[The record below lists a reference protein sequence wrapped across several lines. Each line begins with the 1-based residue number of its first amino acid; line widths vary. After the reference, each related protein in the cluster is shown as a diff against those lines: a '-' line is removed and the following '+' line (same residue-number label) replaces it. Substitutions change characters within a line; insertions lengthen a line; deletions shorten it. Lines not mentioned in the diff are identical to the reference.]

1 MTSAVRTSGKVWR
14 AVAAVALT
22 AAMSVAGTVT
32 ADATPATC
40 TVTANVAA
48 VKPAGV
54 GAGMWGSAS
63 GCNSKQVRAQVQVD
77 GKWVTFGTTELNS
90 SGGYSLNLSGKAV
103 AVGKHKFRA
112 VVDDVAS
119 EPVVQHRLAAPTR
132 SFASP
137 KFVGEVGNVWGTID
151 GGNRVSVWTEA
162 HVGGKW
168 LTSQKGRTNARGGYA
183 LPLTYGVNSRGA
195 KAFRVRAQ
203 LADGS
208 IVRTAPFQVVRYAL
222 PTVNSA
228 GTAPAGTKSY
238 TWGTF
243 DLSDNIPV
251 WTEVYVDGKWLVSQ
265 RGTTNSRG
273 GYSLPLSYGQKHA
286 LTYKFRVAGKYP
298 NGTVVRTNA
307 VTFRRTNPAYNI
319 DSRCYTGARVM
330 CASKKDR
337 KLYYVMNGKVVKALD
352 ARFGSKRFPTR
363 EGVHY
368 VYRKSRHHVS
378 GIYGTAM
385 PWAMFFDGGQAV
397 HYSSNFARVGWNHPG
412 SGGCINIR
420 DSRTLDWIYKQTRI
434 GDKVVVY

>member
-1 MTSAVRTSGKVWR
+1 MTFAVRTSGKVWR
-14 AVAAVALT
+14 TVAAVALT
-22 AAMSVAGTVT
+22 AATGLAGTVT
-32 ADATPATC
+32 ANAAPTTC

-48 VKPAGV
+48 VKPADI
-54 GAGMWGSAS
+54 GAGMWGSAV
-63 GCNSKQVRAQVQVD
+63 GCNSKRVRAQVQVD

-90 SGGYSLNLSGKAV
+90 SSGYSLNLSGKAL
-103 AVGKHKFRA
+103 AVGKHTLRA
-112 VVDDVAS
+112 VVGDVAS

-162 HVGGKW
+162 YVGGRW
-168 LTSQKGRTNARGGYA
+168 LTSQKGRTNAHGGYA
-183 LPLTYGVNSRGA
+183 LPLTYGANSRGT
-195 KAFRVRAQ
+195 KTFRVRAR

-208 IVRTAPFQVVRYAL
+208 IVRTASFQVVRYAL

-228 GTAPAGTKSY
+228 GTTVAGSKSY
-238 TWGTF
+238 AWGTF
-243 DLSDNIPV
+243 DRGNNIPV
-251 WTEVYVDGKWLVSQ
+251 WTEVQVNGKWIVSQ
-265 RGTTNSRG
+265 RGTTNNRG
-273 GYSLPLSYGQKHA
+273 GYSLPLTYGEKHA
-286 LTYKFRVAGKYP
+286 LTFKFRVAGKYP
-298 NGTVVRTNA
+298 NGTVVRTSA

-337 KLYYVMNGKVVKALD
+337 KLYYVVNGKVVKVLD
-352 ARFGSKRFPTR
+352 ARFGARSNPTR
-363 EGVHY
+363 NGVHY
-368 VYRKSRHHVS
+368 VYFKSRHHVS
-378 GIYGTAM
+378 SIYGTEM
-385 PWAMFFDGGQAV
+385 PWAMFFNGGQAV

-420 DSRTLDWIYKQTRI
+420 DAKTLDWMYKQIRN